1 MRYSFSYPAKWRE
14 YQLKLKRTERF
25 KQLLRKLPVL
35 LAISVSALT
44 IFLIIWWAYFG
55 LPGRLSEVDQNPPQ
69 PSQPDK
75 RSDAP
80 PLKLSRDDL
89 PAILGDFARDTSQLS
104 DVLVCAKA
112 GRHYTIRTTINT
124 KLQSYILKLLKRSRT
139 LQAAVVVL
147 NPADGSVVAMADHD
161 SSNGHVQ
168 NLNLK
173 ADYPAAS
180 LFKIVSA
187 AAALENS
194 GYTPDTA
201 VDFVGRRHTL
211 YKSQLKRTK
220 NRWTTDSTLR
230 KAFALSNNSVFGKLG
245 IYVLGRTVLAEYAE
259 KFAFNRPIPFDL
271 PLEVSSTALPVDDF
285 GLAELA
291 SGFNKK
297 TLISPLHAAL
307 LAAVPVNGG
316 NMPDPWLVDTV
327 QDGDDQIIYHAA
339 PGVWGRSLTGGA
351 AKDLTILMQDAARYG
366 TSRSAFR
373 KLRRRK
379 MFQTFELGAKTGT
392 INDQTDTLKYD
403 WIAAFALA
411 PDEKQGI
418 AVGILGV
425 HGRILGT
432 RSTELARAIIDYYFR
447 S

>member
-1 MRYSFSYPAKWRE
+1 MRYSSSYPAKWRA
-14 YQLKLKRTERF
+14 YQSKLQRNARF

-35 LAISVSALT
+35 LAISLSVLAIALT
-44 IFLIIWWAYFG
+44 IAWAYFR
-55 LPGRLSEVDQNPPQ
+55 LPGRWSATDQTPSQ
-69 PSQPDK
+69 LSQPDK
-75 RSDAP
+75 QSDTP
-80 PLKLSRDDL
+80 PLKISRDDL
-89 PAILGDFARDTSQLS
+89 PAILGNLARDTSRLS
-104 DVLVCAKA
+104 DVLICEKA

-147 NPADGSVVAMADHD
+147 NPADGSVIAMADHD

-187 AAALENS
+187 AAALESS

-201 VDFVGRRHTL
+201 VEFVGRRHTL
-211 YKSQLKRTK
+211 YKSQLKPTK
-220 NRWTTDSTLR
+220 GRWTTDSTLR

-245 IYVLGRTVLAEYAE
+245 IYVLGRKVLTAYAE
-259 KFAFNRPIPFDL
+259 KFAFNRSIPFDL
-271 PLEVSSTALPVDDF
+271 PLAVSPIAVPGDDF

-307 LAAVPVNGG
+307 LAAVPANGG

-327 QDGDDQIIYHAA
+327 QDGNDQILYHAA
-339 PGVWGRSLTGGA
+339 PGVWNHSLTGAA

-379 MFQTFELGAKTGT
+379 MFRAFELGAKTGT
-392 INDQTDTLKYD
+392 INDQTDSLKYD

-411 PDEKQGI
+411 PDEKQRI
-418 AVGILGV
+418 VVGVLGV